1 MVTLSANNSRF
12 VLQNMGLID
21 RVVRFLVGGG
31 ILGYLVSYH
40 EMKHP
45 SISLG
50 WQTALVAVSIYPLVT
65 AMIGWDP
72 FYALFHTRSC
82 SLTGRN
88 QCGTFPYEVMA
99 IAGHAPKFCDCID
112 DQSVEHSLEA
122 CHDTAEEPPH
132 HATWHV
138 DREPMIYPS
147 DAQLNIYFKE
157 QAKKDEMRRFTAK
170 QKHAA

>member
-1 MVTLSANNSRF
+1 MVTLSANNSQH

-21 RVVRFLVGGG
+21 RVARFLLGGG
-31 ILGYLVSYH
+31 ILAYLVVYH

-50 WQTALVAVSIYPLVT
+50 WQTVLVAASIYPLVT
-65 AMIGWDP
+65 ALIGWDP

-88 QCGTFPYEVMA
+88 QCGTFPYEVKA
-99 IAGHAPKFCDCID
+99 IVGHAPKFCDCSD
-112 DQSVEHSLEA
+112 DQCVEHSLEA

-132 HATWHV
+132 HATWRV

-147 DAQLNIYFKE
+147 DAQLSAYFVE
-157 QAKKDEMRRFTAK
+157 QARKDELRKPVVK
-170 QKHAA
+170 QTRAA